1 MDDKILVVDDD
12 PGIVR
17 LISKA
22 LDSEGYAV
30 DSAPDGESALELA
43 AEKENYALI
52 ISNITL
58 PKMSGFEFLSSLTKV
73 KPDTPI
79 IIISGHTEFSFV
91 QEALHLGAVAYLVK
105 PFEKSELLKWV
116 NKVMAHEREC
126 IARELLL
133 GRLITEK
140 HEMIL
145 DTATLMKDNNCSLL
159 ACHFADRFIAVKNP
173 NRAGSVKIRLA
184 VHEALRNSVEH
195 GNLEL
200 FSILKPDLI
209 IADDEDR
216 YEKLMKERMNHPE
229 YVQKKIF
236 LKFSHTAEKVELTIR
251 DEGKGF
257 DHRSMLKAQMDA
269 GLAHG
274 RGLMM
279 IRAGVDEMSYNEAG
293 NEITLTCFLSG

>member
-22 LDSEGYAV
+22 LDSEGYGV
-30 DSAPDGESALELA
+30 DSALDGESALELA

-52 ISNITL
+52 ICNITL
-58 PKMSGFEFLSSLTKV
+58 PQMSGFEFLNSLTKV

-79 IIISGHTEFSFV
+79 IIISGHTEFGFV

-105 PFEKSELLKWV
+105 PYEKSELLKWV
-116 NKVMAHEREC
+116 NNVMAHERED
-126 IARELLL
+126 IARDRLFD
-133 GRLITEK
+133 RLITEK

-145 DTATLMKDNNCSLL
+145 DTATLMKDNNCSRL
-159 ACHFADRFIAVKNP
+159 ACHFANRFIAGKSP
-173 NRAGSVKIRLA
+173 NRVWCIKIRLA

-195 GNLEL
+195 GNLDLSSTSKPEL
-200 FSILKPDLI
+200 IS
-209 IADDEDR
+209 DEAENK
-216 YEKLMKERMNHPE
+216 YEKLMKERLEDPK
-229 YVQKKIF
+229 YAQRKIF
-236 LKFSHTAEKVELTIR
+236 FKFSRSTEKAELTIR

-269 GLAHG
+269 VLAHG

-293 NEITLTCFLSG
+293 NEITLTCYLSG